1 VGFDYQYRSRVV
13 DTHGSQIPKAPDQAP
28 APPMGLRS
36 GMVPGLG
43 TTVVI
48 RLDAPP
54 SLRHAHEELTQGSRR
69 RWMTDSNCE

>member
-1 VGFDYQYRSRVV
+1 VGFDYQCRSRVV

-54 SLRHAHEELTQGSRR
+54 SLRHAHEELTQEAG
-69 RWMTDSNCE
+69 DDG